1 MINIAIDGPAGAG
14 KSSISKVLCNK
25 LGYTYVDTGSIYRAI
40 AYFSIKHNIAVE
52 NIVDNLN
59 NIDIKLSKT
68 GVLLNSEDI
77 TDKIR
82 TNNISMLASK
92 VATDKNIRNF
102 LVDIQ
107 RDIAQ
112 NNNVIMDGRDIATV
126 ILPNAD
132 IKIYL
137 TASAEV
143 RAKRRYK
150 QDSSIEFNELLDSIL
165 LRDKQDMERAISPLK
180 IAPDATVVDNSDI
193 SEAET
198 IDLILEI
205 IEKGLK
211 NAKH

>member
-14 KSSISKVLCNK
+14 KSSIARALCKK

-52 NIVDNLN
+52 NLVNNFN
-59 NIDIKLSKT
+59 NIDIKLCKT

-82 TNNISMLASK
+82 TNDISMLASK
-92 VATDKNIRNF
+92 IATDENVRNF

-107 RDIAQ
+107 RDIAK

-126 ILPNAD
+126 ILPGAD

-137 TASAEV
+137 TARAEI

-150 QDSSIEFNELLDSIL
+150 QDSSVDFATLLNSII
-165 LRDKQDMERAISPLK
+165 LRDKQDMERLVAPLK

-193 SEAET
+193 SEDDT
-198 IDLILEI
+198 INLILEI
-205 IEKGLK
+205 IEKGLNK
-211 NAKH
+211 

>member
-40 AYFSIKHNIAVE
+40 AYFSIKNNIAVE
-52 NIVDNLN
+52 NIVDNFN
-59 NIDIKLSKT
+59 NLDIKLSKT

-92 VATDKNIRNF
+92 VATDKNIRDF

-107 RDIAQ
+107 RNVAKT
-112 NNNVIMDGRDIATV
+112 NNVIMDGRDIATV
-126 ILPNAD
+126 ILPGAD

-143 RAKRRYK
+143 RAKRRHL
-150 QDSSIEFNELLDSIL
+150 QDPSLDFDEILNSII
-165 LRDKQDMERAISPLK
+165 LRDRQDMEREVSPLK
-180 IAPDATVVDNSDI
+180 IADDAIIIDNSDI
-193 SEAET
+193 NET
-198 IDLILEI
+198 DTINLILEI
-205 IEKGLK
+205 IEKGLNK
-211 NAKH
+211 

>member
-14 KSSISKVLCNK
+14 KSSIARALCKK

-52 NIVDNLN
+52 NLVNNFN
-59 NIDIKLSKT
+59 NIDIKLCKT

-82 TNNISMLASK
+82 TNDISMLASK
-92 VATDKNIRNF
+92 IATDENVRNF

-107 RDIAQ
+107 RDIAK

-126 ILPNAD
+126 ILPGAD

-137 TASAEV
+137 TASAEI

-150 QDSSIEFNELLDSIL
+150 QDSSVDFATLLNSII
-165 LRDKQDMERAISPLK
+165 LRDKQDMERLVAPLK

-193 SEAET
+193 SEDDT
-198 IDLILEI
+198 INLILEI
-205 IEKGLK
+205 IEKGLNK
-211 NAKH
+211 

>member
-14 KSSISKVLCNK
+14 KSSIARALCKK

-52 NIVDNLN
+52 NLVNNFN
-59 NIDIKLSKT
+59 NIDIKLCKT

-82 TNNISMLASK
+82 TNDISMLASK
-92 VATDKNIRNF
+92 VATDENVRNF

-107 RDIAQ
+107 RDIAK

-126 ILPNAD
+126 ILPGAD

-137 TASAEV
+137 TASAEI

-150 QDSSIEFNELLDSIL
+150 QDSSVDFATLLNSII
-165 LRDKQDMERAISPLK
+165 LRDKQDMERLVAPLK

-193 SEAET
+193 SEDDT
-198 IDLILEI
+198 INLILEI
-205 IEKGLK
+205 IEKGLNK
-211 NAKH
+211 